1 MECFNINT
9 NENKKEIINL
19 FEARIEKENDTNEIR
34 NVDLPFSSHWKIK
47 EDAANDNKYDYHKM
61 NSFYFL
67 EDNDER
73 DKKYNQYETNNDN
86 IREEKENINTLLI
99 KGLKNR
105 K

>member
-1 MECFNINT
+1 
-9 NENKKEIINL
+9 
-19 FEARIEKENDTNEIR
+19 
-34 NVDLPFSSHWKIK
+34 
-47 EDAANDNKYDYHKM
+47 M